1 VVGGE
6 TREAGGEMREAG
18 GGMREAGGEM
28 RVKIIDFGSDISG

>member
-1 VVGGE
+1 MVGGE

-28 RVKIIDFGSDISG
+28 RVKIIDFGSNISG